1 MRISDWSS
9 DVCSSD
15 LQQVKLLRV
24 LEQSTVTRLGST
36 VEIPVQFRLVAATHR
51 HLPTLVEGG
60 RFRADLYYRLAVIE
74 LYVPNLE
81 QRGPDEK
88 AAIFNVLLAAAM
100 PGNAD
105 PVPSWVVE
113 RVSRTHFAGNVRE
126 LSNLAKREIG
136 RASGRERGCQYV
148 EISVG
153 A

>member
-81 QRGPDEK
+81 QRGPDET

-100 PGNAD
+100 PGNA
-105 PVPSWVVE
+105 
-113 RVSRTHFAGNVRE
+113 
-126 LSNLAKREIG
+126 EIG
-136 RASGRERGCQYV
+136 RAHVCTPVTNAHIVCRLLLEKKKKEQ
-148 EISVG
+148 
-153 A
+153 